1 MTLDAER
8 PYRVNPRVAIR
19 PESFGGIAYHYE
31 NRRLVFLK
39 SNHLV
44 EVLER
49 LDDHESVIEAVQAVT
64 AAPEV
69 AERLIAALATLES
82 SGVID
87 AR

>member
-1 MTLDAER
+1 MMLDAER

-39 SNHLV
+39 SKRLV
-44 EVLER
+44 EVLET
-49 LDDHESVIEAVQAVT
+49 LDEHPSVADAVRSVT
-64 AAPEV
+64 AVPEV